1 MAIKGSRIDKSLR
14 RLRRRRDD
22 PEKTRAYT
30 PGELHRLAHQTA
42 NNAGVIRPDTGD
54 LNIPSDLDNLGESQQ
69 TDHPSGVVLV
79 IVTLAL
85 IFIALITYFVS
96 QMPDPPERD
105 KAEQNMIDGR
115 GKGEANR

>member
-1 MAIKGSRIDKSLR
+1 MAIKRSRIDKSLR

-30 PGELHRLAHQTA
+30 PGELHRLAHQS
-42 NNAGVIRPDTGD
+42 NNSAGVMRPDTGD
-54 LNIPSDLDNLGESQQ
+54 LNLPPDLDNLGEGRQ
-69 TDHPSGVVLV
+69 TDHPSRVVLI

-85 IFIALITYFVS
+85 IFIALITYFIS

-105 KAEQNMIDGR
+105 RAQQERSVQRN
-115 GKGEANR
+115 